1 MKHIIPIASM
11 LTLTACLTACS
22 SDQDSGRARAGGEDS
37 LPAGEQSQDIIG
49 GRAASNQTFP
59 WSVRILY
66 NGAFKCGGSLISP
79 DWVLTVAHCLTLA
92 ETGYSVELG
101 SGEVIGESAVLRHP
115 SYVDDQA
122 VTGHFDMGLIRLA
135 RPAVAGT
142 TVGLGTTVG
151 FIRPAIDGDAV
162 GTTAVAIG
170 WGMTNHD
177 YTQPALPTGLR
188 QVSLP
193 VVSNSSCNNVLPVR
207 RVIYSDEL
215 CAGFADGSKGVCFGD
230 SGSALMV
237 QRASGTWEH
246 IGTPAGVATIDGLIP
261 LGCFSYA
268 VFARTSA
275 MLGWVRGY
283 APDPAWFPVL
293 NLVAL

>member
-1 MKHIIPIASM
+1 MKHIIPLASM
-11 LTLTACLTACS
+11 LTLTACLSACS
-22 SDQDSGRARAGGEDS
+22 TDQDFGGARARSEDS
-37 LPAGEQSQDIIG
+37 VPAGEQSQDIIG
-49 GRAASNQTFP
+49 GTNTSNQTWP

-66 NGAFKCGGSLISP
+66 NGKLRCGGSLISP
-79 DWVLTVAHCLTLA
+79 DWVLTVAHCLTLD

-101 SGEVIGESAVLRHP
+101 SGEVIGESALLRHP

-122 VTGHFDMGLIRLA
+122 VTGHFDMGLVRLA

-142 TVGLGTTVG
+142 NVG

-177 YTQPALPTGLR
+177 YNQPALPTQLR

-193 VVSNSSCNNVLPVR
+193 IVSNASCNNVLPVR

-246 IGTPAGVATIDGLIP
+246 IGTPAGVATSTVLGIP
-261 LGCFSYA
+261 IVCVSYA

-275 MLGWVRGY
+275 MQTWVRGY

>member
-1 MKHIIPIASM
+1 MKHIIPVASM
-11 LTLTACLTACS
+11 LTLATCLSACS
-22 SDQDSGRARAGGEDS
+22 SDLDSGGARAGGEDS
-37 LPAGEQSQDIIG
+37 VPAGEQSQDIIG
-49 GRAASNQTFP
+49 GTSTSNQTWP

-79 DWVLTVAHCLTLA
+79 DWVLTVAHCLTLT
-92 ETGYSVELG
+92 ETSYSVELG

-142 TVGLGTTVG
+142 NVG
-151 FIRPAIDGDAV
+151 FIRPAIGGDAA

-170 WGMTNHD
+170 WGMTNHWNFAPEL
-177 YTQPALPTGLR
+177 PAQLQ

-193 VVSNSSCNNVLPVR
+193 VVSNATCNNVLPVR

-215 CAGFADGSKGVCFGD
+215 CAGFADASKGVCFGD
-230 SGSALMV
+230 SGSALMM
-237 QRASGTWEH
+237 QRASGAWEH
-246 IGTPAGVATIDGLIP
+246 IGTPAGVTAMGN
-261 LGCFSYA
+261 GFSCFSYA

-275 MLGWVRGY
+275 MLSWVRGY
-283 APDPAWFPVL
+283 APDPAWLPAM

>member
-1 MKHIIPIASM
+1 
-11 LTLTACLTACS
+11 LTACS
-22 SDQDSGRARAGGEDS
+22 SDQDSGRARAGSEDS
-37 LPAGEQSQDIIG
+37 VPAGEQSQDIIG
-49 GRAASNQTFP
+49 GTSTPNHTWP

-101 SGEVIGESAVLRHP
+101 SGEVIAESAVLRHP

-135 RPAVAGT
+135 RPAVKRT
-142 TVGLGTTVG
+142 KVG
-151 FIRPAIDGDAV
+151 FIRPAIGGDAP

-170 WGMTNHD
+170 WGMTNYD
-177 YTQPALPTGLR
+177 VSNPALPDALQ

-193 VVSNSSCNNVLPVR
+193 IVSNASCNNILPVR

-246 IGTPAGVATIDGLIP
+246 IGTPAGVATTDLLFP

-275 MLGWVRGY
+275 MLSWVRGY